1 MAAPK
6 HAPKDI
12 ASKPIASVD
21 LVIFALSA
29 TGLQVLLIKRGAEPF
44 GDHWALPGGWIHVG
58 EDADLD
64 AAARRVLKDKTGVE
78 TPYLEQLQTF
88 GGKSRDPRGWS
99 LSIAYVALISANEAR
114 LRQGSNATDVA
125 WWPIEDNRVA
135 VLNAFDHQ
143 DVLGSALARLRNKV
157 EYTTLPVHLLPTGFT
172 LSELQSVYE
181 RILGRRLDKSA
192 FRKRI
197 AEADFVEPVPGE
209 MRRASN
215 RPAQVYRLKQARS
228 TVFFDRT
235 I

>member
-1 MAAPK
+1 MDSAPN
-6 HAPKDI
+6 PKDI

-21 LVIFALSA
+21 LVIFALSES
-29 TGLQVLLIKRGAEPF
+29 GLQVLLMKRGTEPF
-44 GDHWALPGGWIHVG
+44 ADHWALPGGWIHVD
-58 EDADLD
+58 EDTDLD
-64 AAARRVLKDKTGVE
+64 AAARRVLFDKTGVE

-99 LSIAYVALISANEAR
+99 LSIAYVALISAHEVR

-125 WWPIEDNRVA
+125 WWSIEANEVA
-135 VLNAFDHQ
+135 ALTAFDHSNIFH
-143 DVLGSALARLRNKV
+143 SALARLRDKV
-157 EYTTLPVHLLPTGFT
+157 EYSTLPVHLLPAGFT
-172 LSELQSVYE
+172 LGELQSVYE

-192 FRKRI
+192 FRKRV

-215 RPAQVYRLKQARS
+215 RPAQVYRLKKARS
-228 TVFFDRT
+228 TTFFDRT